1 MSLQVDAI
9 ILKAIE
15 ADATIM
21 QMIGNRR
28 WCTAAAMPE
37 DDFLRDVAVPY
48 IIVNFDGLTCDQGTK
63 DDPFDSGE
71 DRVNVSVTI
80 AAQNS
85 EQLADLASRVRRAV
99 HSYLTTH
106 MGEDSVPYETV
117 FGAGRKFYDEWKPA
131 YCIDLTWQCD
141 CDFDLNGNDDEQE
154 STAEI

>member
-28 WCTAAAMPE
+28 WCTAASMPE
-37 DDFLRDVAVPY
+37 DDFLKDVAVPY
-48 IIVNFDGLTCDQGTK
+48 IIVNFDGLTSEPGTK

-71 DRVNVSVTI
+71 DHVNVSATI
-80 AAQNS
+80 AAQYS
-85 EQLADLASRVRRAV
+85 DQLEDLASRVRRAV
-99 HSYLTTH
+99 HRYLITH
-106 MGEDSVPYETV
+106 MGEDGVPYNTV
-117 FGAGRKFYDEWKPA
+117 PGASRKFYDELKNA
-131 YCIDLTWQCD
+131 FAIDLTWQCD
-141 CDFDLNGNDDEQE
+141 CHFDLNGNDDEQE